1 VTSSSV
7 ATGSRATVWAWRI
20 GFVLAVALQLYG
32 VYAPKE
38 PAPNTGIPMADKFA
52 HMFLFGSVAFLGL
65 KARVPARWLLGALV
79 ANAIFSEVAQHYW
92 LPQRDGDVF
101 DSLAD
106 VIGVALGAW
115 LGYRVLRGTW
125 WPGTT

>member
-1 VTSSSV
+1 MTSSV
-7 ATGSRATVWAWRI
+7 ATESRVRVWAWRI
-20 GFVLAVALQLYG
+20 GFLAAVALQLYG

-38 PAPNTGIPMADKFA
+38 PAPDTGIPMADKFA
-52 HMFLFGSVAFLGL
+52 HLFLFGSVAFLGL

-79 ANAIFSEVAQHYW
+79 ANAVLSELAQHYL

-101 DSLAD
+101 DVLAD

-115 LGYRVLRGTW
+115 LGFRVLRGTW
-125 WPGTT
+125 LPGTT